1 MGKKRF
7 NENPKEVRRTTLFFA
22 LVERF
27 PRSFPQGVQWLIEN
41 GLIQNTP
48 EHTAAFLY
56 NETGLSKRA
65 IGDYLGE
72 K

>member
-1 MGKKRF
+1 MKM
-7 NENPKEVRRTTLFFA
+7 T
-22 LVERF
+22 
-27 PRSFPQGVQWLIEN
+27 RSFFSQGIRWLVEN

-48 EHTAAFLY
+48 EHTAAFLF